1 MILTGTVAAALL
13 VATLLCSTAVGTT
26 TAHAAAIGWNHTECT
41 TWVTAQKSTSWHY
54 LLANLSPPG
63 TKTGCVVAAQSKKDP
78 DYWYYW
84 TRDGALVMDVLVH
97 EYATAHDPATI
108 QRMEKA
114 LWDYVEF
121 NTAIQLVK
129 NRSVSPRDPLGLGE
143 PKFNVDGTAFKGSWG
158 RPQHDGPA
166 LRASTVMRFACAY
179 LRRGGSVERLYRAVL
194 PADTLVKR
202 DLEMVSHNLG
212 TANFDLWE
220 EVRGEHLY
228 TNLVQRRALIEGAHF
243 AQFFNDSGAAQWYH
257 MRAEDLTS
265 TIDHYWNAA
274 RGYFGATRNVV
285 GGHRYKSSNLDVAV
299 ILAALHTRGD
309 HTDGVLA
316 VDDDRVL
323 ATVAALA
330 DHHRRVFAINHRV
343 RPDLPPAIGRYEED
357 QFMGGNPWFLCTL
370 SMAELHFRVAVR
382 IARDGFVIITSR
394 SVAFF
399 AALPTAPL
407 AGFGPGTVKKSDE
420 QFAAIL
426 EGLLERGDGY
436 LVRARVHMGEGGRM
450 DEQID
455 RWTGKM
461 RSAKDLTWSY
471 AAFITAANAR
481 DEARAAVR
489 VVESHGVADDV
500 EGEGRRVW
508 SFARQE

>member
-1 MILTGTVAAALL
+1 MILAGTVAAALL
-13 VATLLCSTAVGTT
+13 VAALSCPTAVDAT
-26 TAHAAAIGWNHTECT
+26 TAHAVTPGWNHSELT
-41 TWVTAQKSTSWHY
+41 TWVAAQKTTSWHY
-54 LLANLSPPG
+54 LLANVSPPG
-63 TKTGCVVAAQSKKDP
+63 TKTGCVVAAQSKQEP

-97 EYATAHDPATI
+97 EYATAHDPSTI
-108 QRMEKA
+108 QRMEKV
-114 LWDYVEF
+114 LWDYIEF
-121 NTAIQLVK
+121 NTVIQLVK

-166 LRASTVMRFACAY
+166 LRASTVMRFVRAY
-179 LRRGGSVERLYRAVL
+179 LRRGGSLERLYHAVL
-194 PADTLVKR
+194 PADSLVKR

-212 TANFDLWE
+212 AANFDLWE

-228 TNLVQRRALIEGAHF
+228 TNLVQRRALVEGTHF

-257 MRAEDLTS
+257 MRAEDLTP

-274 RGYFGATRNVV
+274 RGYFDATRHMV

-299 ILAALHTRGD
+299 ILAALHTHGD
-309 HTDGVLA
+309 RTDGVLA

-323 ATVAALA
+323 ATAAALA
-330 DHHRRVFAINHRV
+330 EHHRRVFAINHRV

-370 SMAELHFRVAVR
+370 AMAELHFRVAVR
-382 IARDGFVIITSR
+382 IARDGFVAITSR

-399 AALPTAPL
+399 TALPTAPL
-407 AGFGPGTVKKSDE
+407 AGFGPGTVKKSDA

-426 EGLLERGDGY
+426 EGLLERGDGF

-489 VVESHGVADDV
+489 VAEPHGVADDV
-500 EGEGRRVW
+500 EGEGRRAW
-508 SFARQE
+508 SFVRQD